1 MPFHAGNDLV
11 PQGGTLRL
19 LPGGAG
25 IDVIAT
31 GNIQRLE
38 SIADEVEQMTG
49 ARSANGCRTGSCRKA
64 DQIELIDSSP
74 EQLRRRR
81 TVDGLREL
89 TADLVG
95 RRELP
100 SAEARE
106 PRAAA
111 ES

>member
-1 MPFHAGNDLV
+1 M
-11 PQGGTLRL
+11 
-19 LPGGAG
+19 
-25 IDVIAT
+25 
-31 GNIQRLE
+31 
-38 SIADEVEQMTG
+38 
-49 ARSANGCRTGSCRKA
+49 RKA